1 MKTAETRPPSNLHS
15 HIGFWLRYVSNHVSH
30 AFAQKLL
37 DSGVTVAEW
46 VILREMFDR
55 DGTAPSDLA
64 ELTGLTRGAISKLA
78 DRLIAK
84 QLLARTHARDDRRY
98 QTLALTTAG
107 RILVPTL
114 ANLADENDEQ
124 FFAALSP
131 KQRKRLLNTLK
142 KLVQANHL
150 STLPTE

>member
-1 MKTAETRPPSNLHS
+1 MKPPEPNPPSDLHS

-37 DSGVTVAEW
+37 HSGVTVAEW

-55 DGTAPSDLA
+55 DGRRRAISA
-64 ELTGLTRGAISKLA
+64 EITGLTRGPSPNSPTAYREAATSPAPCQGRPSLPEPW
-78 DRLIAK
+78 RLPRPPAAWS
-84 QLLARTHARDDRRY
+84 QPSRR
-98 QTLALTTAG
+98 
-107 RILVPTL
+107 I
-114 ANLADENDEQ
+114 ADENDEE

-131 KQRKRLLNTLK
+131 KQRKRLVTTLR
-142 KLVQANHL
+142 KLAQANHL

>member
-1 MKTAETRPPSNLHS
+1 MKHHDAKPPSDLHS

-30 AFAQKLL
+30 AFAQKLSA
-37 DSGVTVAEW
+37 SGVTVAEW

-55 DGTAPSDLA
+55 DATAPSDLA
-64 ELTGLTRGAISKLA
+64 ELTGLTRGTISKLA

-84 QLLARTHARDDRRY
+84 HLLARTHAKDDRRY
-98 QTLALTTAG
+98 QTLTLTTSG
-107 RILVPTL
+107 RSLVPTL
-114 ANLADENDEQ
+114 AKLADENDEQ

-131 KQRKRLLNTLK
+131 KQRKRLVNTLK
-142 KLVQANHL
+142 KLVEANHL

>member
-1 MKTAETRPPSNLHS
+1 MKPSETKTPSDLHS

-37 DSGVTVAEW
+37 QSGVTVAEW

-55 DGTAPSDLA
+55 DGTAPSGLA
-64 ELTGLTRGAISKLA
+64 EITGLTRGAVSKLA

-84 QLLARTHARDDRRY
+84 QLLVRTHARDDRRY
-98 QTLALTTAG
+98 QTLALTAAA
-107 RILVPTL
+107 RSLVPTL
-114 ANLADENDEQ
+114 AQLADENDEE

-131 KQRKRLLNTLK
+131 KQRKRLVTTLR
-142 KLVQANHL
+142 KLAQANHL

>member
-84 QLLARTHARDDRRY
+84 QLLARAHARDDRRY

-107 RILVPTL
+107 RTLVPTL

>member
-1 MKTAETRPPSNLHS
+1 MKTAETKPPSDLHS

-64 ELTGLTRGAISKLA
+64 EITGLTRGAISKLA
-78 DRLIAK
+78 ERLIVK
-84 QLLARTHARDDRRY
+84 QLLVRTYAKDDRRY
-98 QTLALTTAG
+98 QTLQLTAAG
-107 RILVPTL
+107 RNLVPTL
-114 ANLADENDEQ
+114 ARLADENDEK

-131 KQRKRLLNTLK
+131 KQRKRLVSTLK
-142 KLVQANHL
+142 KLAAANHL
-150 STLPTE
+150 STWPTE

>member
-1 MKTAETRPPSNLHS
+1 MKSTDTKPPSNLHS

-37 DSGVTVAEW
+37 NSGVTVAEW

-55 DGTAPSDLA
+55 DGTTPSDLA
-64 ELTGLTRGAISKLA
+64 EVTGLTRGAISKLA

-84 QLLARTHARDDRRY
+84 QLLERTYAKDDRRY
-98 QTLALTTAG
+98 QTLKLTGAG
-107 RILVPTL
+107 RNLVPTL
-114 ANLADENDEQ
+114 ARLADENDEE

-131 KQRKRLLNTLK
+131 KQRKRLVNTLK
-142 KLVQANHL
+142 KLVEANHL